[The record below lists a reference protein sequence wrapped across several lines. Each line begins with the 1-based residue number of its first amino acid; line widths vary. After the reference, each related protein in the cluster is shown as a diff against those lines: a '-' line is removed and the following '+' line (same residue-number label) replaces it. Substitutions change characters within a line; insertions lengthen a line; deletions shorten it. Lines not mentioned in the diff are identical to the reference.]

1 MSDEILAGIA
11 QGFFAPRRAMRRVL
25 DLAPGPDVVLGLVIL
40 GYLVQGVSVILVPG
54 AREGIEGSILVGH
67 LNMLISQ
74 LLLFAL
80 TGAAVFGVG
89 RVFGGLATLPQSL
102 VAVAWYSFVT
112 SFLSPAALYGLT
124 SAAAGEPAPLAVLL
138 LMGSVVIGLWVF
150 AGCVAE
156 VHGFRSSAGVFG
168 ATIGVL
174 LLASAF
180 LLMLLPP
187 P

>member
-1 MSDEILAGIA
+1 VTDDLLAGIA
-11 QGFFAPRRAMRRVL
+11 EGFFAPRRAMRRVL

-40 GYLVQGVSVILVPG
+40 GYLVQGLSVILVPG
-54 AREGIEGSILVGH
+54 AREGVEGPILVGH
-67 LNMLISQ
+67 FNMLVSQ

-89 RVFGGLATLPQSL
+89 RVFGGVGTLPQCL
-102 VAVAWYSFVT
+102 VTVAWYSFVT

-124 SAAAGEPAPLAVLL
+124 AAAAGEPAPLAVLL

-168 ATIGVL
+168 ATIAVL
-174 LLASAF
+174 LLASSF
-180 LLMLLPP
+180 LLVLLPP

>member
-1 MSDEILAGIA
+1 VSSDILAGIA
-11 QGFFAPRRAMRRVL
+11 EGIVAPRRAMRRVL
-25 DLAPGPDVVLGLVIL
+25 AQEPGPDVVLGLVLL
-40 GYLVQGVSVILVPG
+40 GYLIQGISVLLVPG
-54 AREGIEGSILVGH
+54 AREEGSGPILLTH
-67 LNMLISQ
+67 LNLLISQ

-89 RVFGGLATLPQSL
+89 RVFGGLGTLPQSL

-112 SFLSPAALYGLT
+112 SVLSPAALYGLT
-124 SAAAGEPAPLAVLL
+124 AAAAGAADPLALL
-138 LMGSVVIGLWVF
+138 LLTASVVIGLWVF

-156 VHGFRSSAGVFG
+156 VHGFRSTLGVFG